1 MIKKLSNKIYFTF
14 LPLCLVILLSI
25 SCSSDNKDP
34 TILFTSLKANK
45 EFVFTEDPIVL
56 SIDGT
61 GYTTIS
67 VTSTNPAI
75 SITKATSTSYEIKST
90 VATTAYIY
98 VELTNNANKEF
109 KYITLNFYEH
119 GVKDYTTV
127 EGIKVN
133 YDGSAK
139 VLALLGEPDKKLD
152 SSTGTLEYWNYGSK
166 GLNLTIIKSSSVVES
181 ISILSSNFIYTNSSN
196 VQTNYTN
203 YPYEIGNSWKIN
215 NSSTTMDMIV
225 SKLGLPTIKGTSTTS
240 LTLRYYQYSTQKL
253 IFRFYSDSEDNYTGK
268 KIINFVVY

>member
-1 MIKKLSNKIYFTF
+1 M
-14 LPLCLVILLSI
+14 LSI

-34 TILFTSLKANK
+34 TIFFTSLKANK
-45 EFVFTEDPIVL
+45 EFVFTEDSIVL

-75 SITKATSTSYEIKST
+75 TITKATSTSYEIKSS
-90 VATTAYIY
+90 VATSAYIY
-98 VELTNNANKEF
+98 VELTNNTNKEF

-119 GVKDYTTV
+119 GVKDNTTV

-139 VLALLGEPDKKLD
+139 VLALLGEPDGKLD

-166 GLNLTIIKSSSVVES
+166 GLKLTITKSSSVVDQ
-181 ISILSSNFIYTNSSN
+181 IDMYSSNYYYSNSSN

-203 YPYEIGNSWKIN
+203 NPYEIGNSWKIN

-225 SKLGLPTIKGTSTTS
+225 SKLGLPTIKSTSTTS
-240 LTLRYYQYSTQKL
+240 LTNRFYQYSTEK
-253 IFRFYSDSEDNYTGK
+253 IVFRFYSDSEDNYTGK
-268 KIINFVVY
+268 KIIYFAVY